1 MKDEN
6 STHAYLVFYTFKLLM
21 RLLASA
27 GNQCGTSVF
36 FPADAPARYHA
47 WDEFFTFTC
56 TCTYFFLRMRRL
68 RTVNGIKWF
77 IRTGGWWVRNVCC

>member
-1 MKDEN
+1 MHEMN
-6 STHAYLVFYTFKLLM
+6 LFFIVFI
-21 RLLASA
+21 ASA

-47 WDEFFTFTC
+47 WDEFLHLHVHVFCF
-56 TCTYFFLRMRRL
+56 Y
-68 RTVNGIKWF
+68 GIKWF